1 LALSRQTRQHLGHG
15 SLALD
20 RSTSVF
26 INCPY
31 DEHFRALFDAVV
43 FAAVCCGFMPRSA
56 LETGTVAEPRMARI
70 LRAIVE
76 SKYSIHDL
84 SRCTG
89 EGDANLARFNMPLEL
104 GIAMAHR
111 HLSRRAAVRHD
122 WLVLV
127 PLGHRYQAFISD
139 MSGFDPGTHNGS
151 VPGIV
156 TAVMAWLATRPDT
169 VRTPTPRQVISVLP
183 GFHAAM
189 RALRDTWG
197 AYPPWAD
204 VVLAAMNVAR
214 QFEAEVRSTPHPP

>member
-1 LALSRQTRQHLGHG
+1 MAPSRQTRQHFGQG
-15 SLALD
+15 PLAFD

-31 DEHFRALFDAVV
+31 DEDFRALFDAVV

-70 LRAIVE
+70 LRAIIE

-84 SRCTG
+84 SRCKG

-111 HLSRRAAVRHD
+111 HLSRRAAGRHD

-127 PLGHRYQAFISD
+127 PLGHQYQAFISD
-139 MSGFDPGTHNGS
+139 ISGFDPGMHDGS

-156 TAVMAWLATRPDT
+156 TTVMAWLATRPDT
-169 VRTPTPRQVISVLP
+169 VRTPNPRQVISALP
-183 GFHAAM
+183 EFDAAI
-189 RALRDTWG
+189 RALRGTWG
-197 AYPPWAD
+197 PFPPWAD
-204 VVLAAMNVAR
+204 IVLAGLKVAK
-214 QFEAEVRSTPHPP
+214 QFEADA

>member
-1 LALSRQTRQHLGHG
+1 MAPSRQTRQHFGQGL
-15 SLALD
+15 LALD
-20 RSTSVF
+20 RATSVF

-31 DEHFRALFDAVV
+31 DDDFRPHFDAVV
-43 FAAVCCGFMPRSA
+43 FASVCCGFMPRSA

-70 LRAIVE
+70 LRAIVA

-84 SRCTG
+84 SRCRG

-127 PLGHRYQAFISD
+127 PLGHQYRAFISD
-139 MSGFDPGTHNGS
+139 NAGFDPRMHDGS

-156 TAVMAWLATRPDT
+156 TTVMAWLATRPDT
-169 VRTPTPRQVISVLP
+169 VRTPNPRQVISLLP
-183 GFHAAM
+183 EFDAAM
-189 RALRDTWG
+189 RALRTTWG
-197 AYPPWAD
+197 PSPPWAD
-204 VVLAAMNVAR
+204 IVLAAMHVAR
-214 QFEAEVRSTPHPP
+214 HFEVDI